1 MLISLDFVGQ
11 GCTVHF
17 GARSHICSRRGE
29 FISVALCRDA
39 GDDQSFLMAG
49 CYWNLD
55 GIPKWKEDLWN
66 G

>member
-1 MLISLDFVGQ
+1 MYSPFWSKEPSTQ
-11 GCTVHF
+11 Q
-17 GARSHICSRRGE
+17 ARGV
-29 FISVALCRDA
+29 ISVALCGDA